1 MSEIKKALIKQNRS
15 WFSLAKVKISLLNWN
30 KQINDAVVMMLMT
43 VMPCGDGKGDGNG

>member
-15 WFSLAKVKISLLNWN
+15 WFSLAKVKISFLYWN

-43 VMPCGDGKGDGNG
+43 VMPCGDGKGNGNG